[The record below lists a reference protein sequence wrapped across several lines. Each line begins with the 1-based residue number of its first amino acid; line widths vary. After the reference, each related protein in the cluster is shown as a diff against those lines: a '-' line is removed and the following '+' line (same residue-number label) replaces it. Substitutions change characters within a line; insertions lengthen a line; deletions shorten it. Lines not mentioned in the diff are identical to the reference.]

1 MSARTGGRVDLN
13 RRNAIFHAMAT
24 TLLILALFYKWFAL
38 DDRYAV
44 FLYNHMHAQ
53 PFDDVTVGRYW
64 MTGLVAGG
72 VIMLLYIA
80 VSFSLA
86 RFVDNYR
93 APAWWRVW
101 LWCTAPIAIG
111 ITVITMTQNSPTMPA
126 SITVEIVIVAL
137 IGLALALT
145 PGALAAHRPRELVWL
160 AAYGVGLVP
169 PLLLLRAVELPA
181 RGLSVSEFAAHAFAI
196 GGVLTGIVWLSVL
209 SAARAWGR
217 DPAPGVGQIFVAGLC
232 WSYLVLP
239 LAHYI
244 FATPS
249 DFKYITTSD
258 NFFAYAPEIQ
268 IAAWIVA
275 GILAVGAAKL
285 GNKIKFGGSK

>member
-1 MSARTGGRVDLN
+1 MIV
-13 RRNAIFHAMAT
+13 
-24 TLLILALFYKWFAL
+24 
-38 DDRYAV
+38 V
-44 FLYNHMHAQ
+44 
-53 PFDDVTVGRYW
+53 
-64 MTGLVAGG
+64 
-72 VIMLLYIA
+72 
-80 VSFSLA
+80 VS
-86 RFVDNYR
+86 
-93 APAWWRVW
+93 
-101 LWCTAPIAIG
+101 
-111 ITVITMTQNSPTMPA
+111 
-126 SITVEIVIVAL
+126 L

-169 PLLLLRAVELPA
+169 PLLLLRAIELPA
-181 RGLSVSEFAAHAFAI
+181 RGLSVSVLAANVFAI
-196 GGVLTGIVWLSVL
+196 ASIVVGIVWLSGL
-209 SAARAWGR
+209 SAARAWWR
-217 DPAPGVGQIFVAGLC
+217 DPAPSVGAIFIAGLC

-249 DFKYITTSD
+249 DFRYITTVN

-285 GNKIKFGGSK
+285 GNKVKFGGSK